1 MLPIYKALFKS
12 EHTDRVKVKKGNKI
26 FHANRNKKKA
36 GVATLVSDKIDF
48 KTKIITE
55 GESIT

>member
-12 EHTDRVKVKKGNKI
+12 GHTDRVKVKKGNKV

-36 GVATLVSDKIDF
+36 GVAILVKKYIQNL
-48 KTKIITE
+48 KQ
-55 GESIT
+55 GL